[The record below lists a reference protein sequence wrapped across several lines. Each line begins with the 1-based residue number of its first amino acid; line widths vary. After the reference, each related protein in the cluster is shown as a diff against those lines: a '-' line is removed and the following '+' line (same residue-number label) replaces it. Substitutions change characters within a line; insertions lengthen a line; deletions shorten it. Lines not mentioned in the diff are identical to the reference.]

1 MERKLHTHK
10 HPPTHRSKRNCLAS
24 SSFQSMNTPPP
35 PVNRA
40 RQKRVEAEET
50 QVLFTACEKYAEDW
64 IFVWGG
70 RGLHSGHEGGRRTG
84 RCNRKTALHL
94 PRCVAK
100 KSGPLHPQLQTRPH
114 SESRSKMR
122 RADGSTNS
130 QAQIPRVRVSPGGSR
145 GGVLMTESSAWDD
158 APGVR
163 VGVLA

>member
-10 HPPTHRSKRNCLAS
+10 HTPTHRSKRNCLAS

-35 PVNRA
+35 PANRA

-50 QVLFTACEKYAEDW
+50 QVLFSACEKYTEDW
-64 IFVWGG
+64 IFVWGE

-84 RCNRKTALHL
+84 EMQSEDGSSPSTLRCQ
-94 PRCVAK
+94 
-100 KSGPLHPQLQTRPH
+100 KSGPLLPQLQTRPH
-114 SESRSKMR
+114 SESRSKML

-130 QAQIPRVRVSPGGSR
+130 QAQIPRVRVSPGGPR
-145 GGVLMTESSAWDD
+145 GEVLMTKSRAWDN
-158 APGVR
+158 APRLR